1 MKQLGLFF
9 LQTKI
14 IKQVACK
21 VPEKFVYKG
30 GSKQN
35 IGVLTK
41 AIRKGI
47 LYMNIKFSEHAK
59 QRMHERGITEEQMI
73 HFFVTNEGLLGLK
86 LSDKDE
92 SILLADALID
102 GKKYRLVYNAVE
114 DILVTVFPLK

>member
-1 MKQLGLFF
+1 M
-9 LQTKI
+9 
-14 IKQVACK
+14 
-21 VPEKFVYKG
+21 YKG

-41 AIRKGI
+41 AIRKGV
-47 LYMNIKFSEHAK
+47 LYMNIKFSVHAK
-59 QRMHERGITEEQMI
+59 QRMHERDITEEQII

-86 LSDKDE
+86 LRDKDE

>member
-1 MKQLGLFF
+1 MVVYL
-9 LQTKI
+9 TKI

-92 SILLADALID
+92 SNLLADALID
-102 GKKYRLVYNAVE
+102 GKMYRLVYNAVE